1 MNQHFR
7 GRARETGPDPCTR
20 NDPNIA
26 QGVQISLSASEDRNL
41 EGKNGSVSIMERTT
55 NPDLTHCP
63 DPAVSACARLVEWAF
78 ETAPNET
85 ATLVSTGDERIALRP
100 AEVVCLIVGHVWGL
114 KNEPFGYAEVI
125 DFSFRFMPK
134 PLAEGTVHKCF
145 QGLLEYDLVSP
156 FRIKRPTRAGRPREM
171 YVMTPAGKIAFAL
184 AIATAKHL
192 AESRS
197 LRAA

>member
-1 MNQHFR
+1 LQDYV
-7 GRARETGPDPCTR
+7 P
-20 NDPNIA
+20 
-26 QGVQISLSASEDRNL
+26 ASEDRFL
-41 EGKNGSVSIMERTT
+41 EGKNCSVSIMERTT
-55 NPDLTHCP
+55 NPNWMSCP
-63 DPAVSACARLVEWAF
+63 DSPGAGCTRLVEWAF

-85 ATLVSTGDERIALRP
+85 ATLVSTANERISLRP
-100 AEVVCLIVGHVWGL
+100 AEVVCLIVGYAWGL
-114 KNEPFGYAEVI
+114 NNEPFGYAEVI

-145 QGLLEYDLVSP
+145 QSLLEYDLVSP

-171 YVMTPAGKIAFAL
+171 YAMTPAGRIAFAL

-197 LRAA
+197 QRAA